1 MTEQRKQY
9 KSKAVFLDTQDGKVY
24 NKVYGGI
31 PFTIEKLP
39 DFSIKAKVAEQE
51 TEVSSPQSND
61 YGTYFIISAFGGKGF
76 VSFRESKDGN
86 GDYCMIKLSEDCKL
100 PPPPGGSRK
109 APLKKQYNK
118 AAAAAGSN
126 AKPW

>member
-1 MTEQRKQY
+1 MTERKQY
-9 KSKAVFLDTQDGKVY
+9 KTKAVFLDSQDGKSY
-24 NKVYGGI
+24 TKVYGGI
-31 PFTIEKLP
+31 PFSIEKLP

-61 YGTYFIISAFGGKGF
+61 YGTYFIISVFGGKGF
-76 VSFRESKDGN
+76 VSFRPSKEGD

-100 PPPPGGSRK
+100 PPPPAGAKKTYAKKSYGQK
-109 APLKKQYNK
+109 AS
-118 AAAAAGSN
+118 G